1 MPCEEIIQVVGTLI
15 LQDKELRQRY
25 IARRKCDFHFRGVS
39 HLALQSTCTR

>member
-1 MPCEEIIQVVGTLI
+1 MVSPAPLGQG
-15 LQDKELRQRY
+15 KLRQRY